1 MACVA
6 LATLSGCG
14 GREQLV
20 GRPGMQVVDNTEMP
34 PPNRSDL
41 LLQQRSYLVG
51 PSDKVSIDVYGVSEL
66 SRSVLVDASGG
77 ISLPLVGT
85 IVAAGKSPAEIGK
98 VIEIALRQYVR
109 DPKVTVT
116 LEQTS
121 QVVTVDGQVEKPGLY
136 PVNGRMT
143 LIRAVASAQGMS
155 EYANQSHVV
164 VYRRVNGQDMAA
176 LYDLRA
182 IRAGMYPDPEIY
194 SNDVVYVGESG
205 GRRAFQAL
213 IQGGALLT
221 APLVAILNKNF

>member
-6 LATLSGCG
+6 LAMLTGCG

-98 VIEIALRQYVR
+98 VIEVALRQYVR